1 GFSEEE
7 INSKVSEYCKLLFN
21 EFESGRLNMDAE
33 LDLRNS
39 HSRAKVAKQGRS
51 NMRCALGIDA
61 SFVDVSSM
69 ATILLHLIQIPQ
81 TRLPQILP
89 RMTQTI
95 HYQTL
100 HQLQFLP
107 LPHLMKNTKKRRKE
121 KSREEIKKAKK

>member
-1 GFSEEE
+1 
-7 INSKVSEYCKLLFN
+7 
-21 EFESGRLNMDAE
+21 MDAE

-81 TRLPQILP
+81 VFFE
-89 RMTQTI
+89 
-95 HYQTL
+95 Y
-100 HQLQFLP
+100 FLV
-107 LPHLMKNTKKRRKE
+107 LICSELKK
-121 KSREEIKKAKK
+121 